1 MTDTI
6 ENTRVMYEPSAN
18 SDQFVK
24 TSTTNPC
31 HSENKVL
38 FVGSIWMRNSFMH
51 FPETMKSTVHL
62 TRQENHVFIY
72 FFCYHVARVY
82 CTFCLFTLL
91 DKSFKK
97 CDRYIYLSLNNF
109 KTFVY
114 FYIILIRIVSIYFI
128 KIAISLFFII
138 LG

>member
-1 MTDTI
+1 MVTDTI
-6 ENTRVMYEPSAN
+6 ENTSVMYEPSAN

-62 TRQENHVFIY
+62 TRQENHVYICSLLWLSRCKGILYFLFVHFIRY
-72 FFCYHVARVY
+72 VVQ
-82 CTFCLFTLL
+82 
-91 DKSFKK
+91 K
-97 CDRYIYLSLNNF
+97 CDRYINLSFNNF
-109 KTFVY
+109 KTSVKFY
-114 FYIILIRIVSIYFI
+114 FILIRIVCIYFI
-128 KIAISLFFII
+128 KIAISLFINI
-138 LG
+138 

>member
-62 TRQENHVFIY
+62 TRQENHVYITLQGY
-72 FFCYHVARVY
+72 IVLSVCSLYQISRSKNVIGTY
-82 CTFCLFTLL
+82 ILF
-91 DKSFKK
+91 
-97 CDRYIYLSLNNF
+97 LNNF

-114 FYIILIRIVSIYFI
+114 FYIIFIRIVSIYFI

-138 LG
+138 QKRILG

>member
-18 SDQFVK
+18 SGQFVK

-51 FPETMKSTVHL
+51 FPETMKSTVNL
-62 TRQENHVFIY
+62 TRQENHVYMIIT
-72 FFCYHVARVY
+72 VI
-82 CTFCLFTLL
+82 TLQG
-91 DKSFKK
+91 
-97 CDRYIYLSLNNF
+97 YIVLS
-109 KTFVY
+109 VC
-114 FYIILIRIVSIYFI
+114 
-128 KIAISLFFII
+128 SLY
-138 LG
+138 

>member
-38 FVGSIWMRNSFMH
+38 FVSSIWMRNSFMH

-62 TRQENHVFIY
+62 TRQENHVYI
-72 FFCYHVARVY
+72 
-82 CTFCLFTLL
+82 TLQG
-91 DKSFKK
+91 
-97 CDRYIYLSLNNF
+97 YIVLSVCSLYQISRSKNVIGTYILSLNNF

-114 FYIILIRIVSIYFI
+114 FYIIIIRNVSIYFI

-138 LG
+138 QKRILG

>member
-62 TRQENHVFIY
+62 TRQENHVYI

-114 FYIILIRIVSIYFI
+114 FYIILIRIVSLFI
-128 KIAISLFFII
+128 LSK
-138 LG
+138 